1 MSGDSES
8 TSNSGKEA
16 GREGEG
22 PCGCSD
28 SEHGTS
34 DHGMGEGLMPKVTF
48 STFVLSLGSSAMV
61 HLGEAPEPET
71 GQISEN
77 LCMAKHTIDILS
89 MLKDKTSRCLDS
101 EETTLLEG
109 LLYELRLKYVVKAQ

>member
-1 MSGDSES
+1 
-8 TSNSGKEA
+8 
-16 GREGEG
+16 
-22 PCGCSD
+22 
-28 SEHGTS
+28 
-34 DHGMGEGLMPKVTF
+34 
-48 STFVLSLGSSAMV
+48 MV

-71 GQISEN
+71 GQIREN

-101 EETTLLEG
+101 EETTLLDG

>member
-1 MSGDSES
+1 MSDD
-8 TSNSGKEA
+8 NKKET
-16 GREGEG
+16 GPEGEG
-22 PCGCSD
+22 PCGCFD
-28 SEHGTS
+28 SEHGT
-34 DHGMGEGLMPKVTF
+34 DYETGGGMGEGLMPKVTF

-71 GQISEN
+71 GQISES

-89 MLKDKTSRCLDS
+89 MLKDKTTRCLNS
-101 EETTLLEG
+101 EESMLLDG